1 LNAIKQLSL
10 TLNDTLK
17 NISKLLQQMILNYY
31 WEKTKTTTDLEIE
44 IQFRNIVFV
53 VQISELLLSIAFFDI
68 FNKLHFPFF
77 FCFLNVKFD
86 GYYQLRKNFFLL
98 WYHKEHFV
106 KLKVVLQRNFF

>member
-53 VQISELLLSIAFFDI
+53 VQISELLLSIAFSDI
-68 FNKLHFPFF
+68 FNKPRF
-77 FCFLNVKFD
+77 
-86 GYYQLRKNFFLL
+86 RFFL
-98 WYHKEHFV
+98 
-106 KLKVVLQRNFF
+106 FFKCQI

>member
-53 VQISELLLSIAFFDI
+53 VQINESLLSIAIFDI

-77 FCFLNVKFD
+77 L
-86 GYYQLRKNFFLL
+86 FF
-98 WYHKEHFV
+98 KC
-106 KLKVVLQRNFF
+106 QI